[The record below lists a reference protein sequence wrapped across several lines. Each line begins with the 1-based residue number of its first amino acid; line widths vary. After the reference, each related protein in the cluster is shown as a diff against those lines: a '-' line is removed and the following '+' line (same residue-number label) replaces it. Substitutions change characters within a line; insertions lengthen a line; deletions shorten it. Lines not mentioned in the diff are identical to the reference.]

1 MERLD
6 IQVDEVRQVGEKL
19 LKADKRKKKKR
30 FRKRLK
36 LFILIGALIALGIFY
51 LLSDMSRVKSLT
63 VTGNHVYSDE
73 VVLEKANLNYDSSFI
88 LTSSWWVEHTLK
100 NDVLIKN
107 VDVRKNLQGGIEIN
121 IEEKMIIG
129 YLQEDTHSLLIQGE
143 GIVQLEEAGEDLI
156 RNIPRIS
163 GLNSDQLARLDEA
176 FENVEMQYVHMISE
190 ILPFATSYDSDMI
203 QLVMMDGNRVN
214 TSYRGIELINN
225 YKNILAELEGTH
237 VCLYV
242 DEFSGNI
249 IKENGD
255 CSSASQTENEE
266 EIAESDENVSENVQ
280 E

>member
-1 MERLD
+1 M
-6 IQVDEVRQVGEKL
+6 
-19 LKADKRKKKKR
+19 
-30 FRKRLK
+30 
-36 LFILIGALIALGIFY
+36 
-51 LLSDMSRVKSLT
+51 
-63 VTGNHVYSDE
+63 
-73 VVLEKANLNYDSSFI
+73 
-88 LTSSWWVEHTLK
+88 
-100 NDVLIKN
+100 
-107 VDVRKNLQGGIEIN
+107 
-121 IEEKMIIG
+121 
-129 YLQEDTHSLLIQGE
+129 
-143 GIVQLEEAGEDLI
+143 
-156 RNIPRIS
+156 
-163 GLNSDQLARLDEA
+163 NSDQLTRLDEA

-225 YKNILAELEGTH
+225 YKDILAELEGTH